1 MHRCYYQRKKG
12 GMKVLFSANDAGG
25 ANAIAP
31 VIASLAGKG
40 AELHGALSGPAQDIF
55 AASGIP
61 FTAGFSASPE
71 IFVAGT
77 SAGDTPD
84 KRIMRELTGTPS
96 LYVLDFWLNYW
107 QRFSTTGKKDFA
119 YLPTRICVM
128 DEIAK
133 GEMIAEGFPP
143 ERLIVTGNP
152 HFDHF
157 ADAIER
163 ADEEAGRILFISQ
176 PLRDIARMQGYSGAA
191 YDEYAS
197 LSDVVQA
204 LESVPE
210 QFYVSIRLH
219 PKESDEKYAA
229 YIGSRVRWAPES
241 TIEGAISRSG
251 LVVGMSSPVLMQ
263 AAAAGKRVVSYEPGL
278 AGADSLVS
286 NRCGVTR
293 RLDTPAGLAAEFSD
307 YAAGKPSPT
316 TEDFRKFWPQ
326 GATERVVAEVYAL
339 AGKK

>member
-143 ERLIVTGNP
+143 ERLIVT
-152 HFDHF
+152 
-157 ADAIER
+157 AI
-163 ADEEAGRILFISQ
+163 RISITL
-176 PLRDIARMQGYSGAA
+176 PMQSSAQTKRPG
-191 YDEYAS
+191 EYCS
-197 LSDVVQA
+197 
-204 LESVPE
+204 
-210 QFYVSIRLH
+210 FH
-219 PKESDEKYAA
+219 
-229 YIGSRVRWAPES
+229 SRS
-241 TIEGAISRSG
+241 AISLACRGIRAPRTMSTRRSG
-251 LVVGMSSPVLMQ
+251 TSC
-263 AAAAGKRVVSYEPGL
+263 RR
-278 AGADSLVS
+278 S
-286 NRCGVTR
+286 NQCRNNSTYRYVCI
-293 RLDTPAGLAAEFSD
+293 
-307 YAAGKPSPT
+307 
-316 TEDFRKFWPQ
+316 RKSRTKSTQ
-326 GATERVVAEVYAL
+326 HT
-339 AGKK
+339 